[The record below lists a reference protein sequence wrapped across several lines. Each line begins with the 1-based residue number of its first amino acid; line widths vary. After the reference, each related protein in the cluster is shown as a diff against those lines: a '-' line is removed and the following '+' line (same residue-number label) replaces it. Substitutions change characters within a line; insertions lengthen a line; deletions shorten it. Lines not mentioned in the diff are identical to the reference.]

1 MGSQPTTARTTSQPI
16 ALEWAPFT
24 VVAGT
29 DEATLLAAA
38 DLVQTEFLS
47 QQPGFIK
54 RELLKGHNNQWVDIV
69 YWNSRAAAEQAARK
83 AATSPVC
90 YQYFALMVGA
100 DHDDP
105 NAGMLHFEQVKT
117 Y

>member
-1 MGSQPTTARTTSQPI
+1 MSTHLTASPTTSNRLTI
-16 ALEWAPFT
+16 EWAPFT
-24 VVAGT
+24 LVEGV
-29 DEATLLAAA
+29 DEATLIAAS
-38 DLVQTEFLS
+38 DVLQTEFLS

-69 YWNSRAAAEQAARK
+69 YWNSRAEAEQAARN
-83 AATSPVC
+83 AANSPVC
-90 YQYFALMVGA
+90 YKYFALMVGA

-105 NAGMLHFEQVKT
+105 NAGVLHFEQVKT